1 MIKMNSLNLNQRE
14 STAFRIKKRKAKQTK
29 KKRKPTQSKTK
40 EKKNRFGNIN
50 QTEGQKQKL
59 WRFC

>member
-14 STAFRIKKRKAKQTK
+14 STASRIKKRKTKQTK

-40 EKKNRFGNIN
+40 EKNPQIWDIN

-59 WRFC
+59 GRIC

>member
-14 STAFRIKKRKAKQTK
+14 STAFRIKKRKTKQTK

-40 EKKNRFGNIN
+40 EKKPQIWDIN

-59 WRFC
+59 WRIC